1 MRPVRRAKG
10 IVHIKIAQLGE
21 RLGELWIVRL
31 LTRLKPNIL
40 EQRDIAVLHV
50 LNDFLR
56 HVTNGVVT
64 ENDGLMDQR
73 MQIFADW
80 PKRIFLRRLALGPAK
95 VRRQNSFRAMFA

>member
-1 MRPVRRAKG
+1 MRPVRGAKG

-31 LTRLKPNIL
+31 LTGLKPNIL
-40 EQRDIAVLHV
+40 QQRDIAVLHV

-56 HVTNGVVT
+56 HVADRVMT
-64 ENDGLMDQR
+64 ENHGMVDQR

-80 PKRIFLRRLALGPAK
+80 P
-95 VRRQNSFRAMFA
+95 